1 VSAREVLSW
10 NITMRY
16 HKIKSELAPRII
28 VRNVSLWNSYGVR
41 HGVDIAVKD
50 GVVLAIAGNLRGE
63 GYSDF
68 LEINGDGLALLPAGV
83 DAQVHL
89 RVPGQHQKETASSG
103 AWAAVAG
110 GVGAL
115 LTMPNTKPVIDNID
129 TLRIAK
135 LEVAGAEAE
144 TGVKVFFSAAMTMS
158 QKGRDCVDF
167 KKLAAE
173 GVLAFTDDG
182 VGVADDAVMRRVF
195 EGAAKT
201 GLPILQ
207 HAEVPGHGG
216 VLADGPIQR
225 MLGGAAYPPSAEI
238 DMVERDLR
246 LMHGVPGARYHVL
259 HVSAAETIQLVR
271 SAKDKG
277 LQVTCE
283 VSPHHLFFSS
293 DDIRP
298 DNSSF
303 KMNPPLRS
311 REDKE
316 SLVAALK
323 VGDCDFMATDHAP
336 HESEVKTENFKTS
349 AFGTTGLETSLRVL
363 IYLWRQKQLSSE
375 RLVDV
380 WSKNPAKFLGIEA
393 DFGEIGEGRP
403 FNAVLCDVEAEGRI
417 LSEADFVGL
426 SRNSCF
432 IGSKLPGNVIMT
444 LLGDKIHRISPI
456 L

>member
-1 VSAREVLSW
+1 
-10 NITMRY
+10 
-16 HKIKSELAPRII
+16 
-28 VRNVSLWNSYGVR
+28 VSLWNSHGVD

-50 GVVLAIAGNLRGE
+50 GVVLEITRNLE
-63 GYSDF
+63 GDDYADF
-68 LEINGDGLALLPAGV
+68 RDIRGDGLVLLPAGV

-89 RVPGQHQKETASSG
+89 RVPGQHQKETATSG

-110 GVGAL
+110 GVGAI
-115 LTMPNTKPVIDNID
+115 LTMPNTKPVIDNVE
-129 TLRIAK
+129 TLRMAK
-135 LEVAGAEAE
+135 LEVEGAEAE
-144 TGVKVFFSAAMTMS
+144 TGVKVFFSAAMTMG
-158 QKGRDCVDF
+158 QKGRECVDF

-195 EGAAKT
+195 EGVAKT

-225 MLGGAAYPPSAEI
+225 MIGGTAYPASAEV
-238 DMVERDLR
+238 DMVERDLQ
-246 LMHGVPGARYHVL
+246 LMHDVPGARYHVL
-259 HVSAAETIQLVR
+259 HVSAAETIRVVKT
-271 SAKDKG
+271 AKSKG

-293 DDIRP
+293 DDIQP
-298 DNSSF
+298 GNSSF

-311 REDKE
+311 RQDKE
-316 SLVAALK
+316 ALIAGLK

-363 IYLWRQKQLSSE
+363 IWLWRKKHLSSE

-380 WSKNPAKFLGIEA
+380 WSKNPAKFLGVDR
-393 DFGEIGEGRP
+393 DFGEIAEGRP
-403 FNAVLCDVEAEGRI
+403 FNAVICSVEAEDST
-417 LSEADFVGL
+417 LNEADFVGL

-432 IGSKLPGNVIMT
+432 IGSKLPGKVIMT
-444 LLGDKIHRISPI
+444 VLGDKIHHMS
-456 L
+456 

>member
-1 VSAREVLSW
+1 
-10 NITMRY
+10 MRY